1 MQIHIDTSGSP
12 GQVVTIFSKS
22 KRDSTFDRIKTHPYA
37 FNEHTTVTLLM
48 MPAVYCWQLSVSL
61 LT

>member
-1 MQIHIDTSGSP
+1 M
-12 GQVVTIFSKS
+12 VTIFSKS